1 VEWIDVDIPKQWLT
15 VADVCDY
22 LGVTPYVVT
31 KMLREGDLTGL
42 KIGREWRIARTDLEA
57 WINRRRGVEP

>member
-1 VEWIDVDIPKQWLT
+1 MEWIDVDIPKQWLT

>member
-1 VEWIDVDIPKQWLT
+1 MEWIDVDIPKQWLT

-31 KMLREGDLTGL
+31 RMLREGDLTGL
-42 KIGREWRIARTDLEA
+42 KIGREWRIARIDLEA